1 MVGTEIKVDMES
13 RVDMKATRV
22 DPVKEVGVAVKV
34 VKVTRVVLG
43 MIEIWA
49 VAETGVIQV
58 LQVIGETREAMVV

>member
-1 MVGTEIKVDMES
+1 MDTEIKVDMVS

-22 DPVKEVGVAVKV
+22 DTMKEVGVAVKV

>member
-1 MVGTEIKVDMES
+1 MVATEIKVDMES

-22 DPVKEVGVAVKV
+22 DTMKEVGVAVKV

>member
-1 MVGTEIKVDMES
+1 MKVDMES

-22 DPVKEVGVAVKV
+22 DTMKEVGVAVKV

>member
-1 MVGTEIKVDMES
+1 MDTEIK
-13 RVDMKATRV
+13 VDMKATRV
-22 DPVKEVGVAVKV
+22 DTMKEVGVAVKV